1 LLEFIARQA
10 NAIQGG
16 VPVSEAAMTDRNG
29 NVIAFDPNNVYL
41 AAKENGL

>member
-1 LLEFIARQA
+1 MQPRQA

-29 NVIAFDPNNVYL
+29 NVIPFKSSDVYQDSL
-41 AAKENGL
+41 EKGL